1 MKILDSYPGSHELT
15 RWLTTVQP
23 DLLLIDLA
31 DHEAALKCA
40 NTTAAHSPH
49 TAVIGVGER
58 RGESSLILASIAYPP
73 QPEELIR
80 AVDQAVHRVRSTVE
94 SNLLAF
100 QPSKAGS
107 GSSTVT
113 LNTAMA
119 LARYRRRVLV
129 VEGDLRSGVM
139 SIMLNLSPGHSVQE
153 VLRSRDE
160 MDLFRIRAATVPA
173 HGVDFLLSNRASE
186 GRPPAWEDYFRL
198 LEIVKSKYDD
208 ILVDLPELVNPG
220 TREIVQR
227 SRLVFNVCTP
237 ELLSV
242 RLAER
247 RCQELQ
253 NWSVPEDRIQI
264 LVNRWHKGELTSEEI
279 SKQIRLPVKH
289 AFPNDYATVR
299 AALTAGGPVP
309 SNTSLGAAFDEF
321 ASDLAGILPR
331 QTRRP
336 AGGGLFDWLTAKPE
350 RKPEPAKVPVAVR
363 TRR

>member
-31 DHEAALKCA
+31 DHETAVKCA

-58 RGESSLILASIAYPP
+58 RGESSLILASIPYPP
-73 QPEELIR
+73 QPEDLLK

-100 QPSKAGS
+100 QPAKAGS
-107 GSSTVT
+107 GSSTIA

-129 VEGDLRSGVM
+129 LEADLRSGVM
-139 SIMLNLSPGHSVQE
+139 SIMLNLNPGHSIQE

-160 MDLFRIRAATVPA
+160 MDLFRVRAALVPA
-173 HGVDFLLSNRASE
+173 HGVDFLLSNRASGGKMPE
-186 GRPPAWEDYFRL
+186 WEDYFRL
-198 LEIVKSKYDD
+198 LETVKSKYDD

-227 SRLVFNVCTP
+227 SRMVFSVVTQ
-237 ELLSV
+237 ELLPLK
-242 RLAER
+242 LAER
-247 RCQELQ
+247 RREELM
-253 NWSVPEDRIQI
+253 NWSVPEERIQV
-264 LVNRWHKGELTSEEI
+264 LVNRWHKGQHTAEQI
-279 SKQIRLPVKH
+279 SKQIGLPVKQV
-289 AFPNDYATVR
+289 FPNEYTNVR
-299 AALTAGGPVP
+299 SALEAGGPVP
-309 SNTSLGAAFDEF
+309 SSSPLGEAFDEF
-321 ASDLAGILPR
+321 ASELAGILPK
-331 QTRRP
+331 QPRRSST
-336 AGGGLFDWLTAKPE
+336 GLFDWLTSKPE
-350 RKPEPAKVPVAVR
+350 RKAEAPKPPVAIR